1 MASEQAVSKKARFL
15 KGLNSPTLRQRK
27 LDKKLLSSRRL
38 HTKKQIMKS
47 FHADLHCHSTFS
59 DGTLSP
65 SALAQRASRQG
76 VSLWALTDH
85 DEMGGLD
92 EALTAAHAQ
101 GIDFLS
107 GVEISVSFANTTV
120 HIVGLGCDHHHP
132 LLRQGLH
139 SMRHNRGPRAQEM
152 GRQLAQAG
160 IANAYEGALKYVGN
174 PALISRTHFAR
185 YLVEAGY
192 CKDTYDVFKNYLVEG
207 KPGYVPQ
214 QWASLQDA
222 VDWITQAQGVAVI
235 AHPARYNFSPTQ
247 EYAFFSS
254 FKTYGG
260 QAVEAVTGSHSP
272 HEYTRYAD
280 LAKEFGFAISRG
292 SDFHCPQESQVD
304 LGELPKDPPGHTGV
318 WELLAHR
325 IQKAPSGQ
333 KH

>member
-1 MASEQAVSKKARFL
+1 MNA
-15 KGLNSPTLRQRK
+15 
-27 LDKKLLSSRRL
+27 
-38 HTKKQIMKS
+38 

-65 SALAQRASRQG
+65 RVLAERASSRG

-85 DEMGGLD
+85 DEIAGLD
-92 EALTAAHAQ
+92 EAQAAAHAQ
-101 GIDFLS
+101 GIDFLT

-120 HIVGLGCDHHHP
+120 HIVGLGFDP
-132 LLRQGLH
+132 YNDQLLQGLH
-139 SMRHNRGPRAQEM
+139 SVRHSRGPRAQEM

-160 IANAYEGALKYVGN
+160 IDNAYEGALKYVGN

-192 CKDTYDVFKNYLVEG
+192 CKDTYDVFKHYLVEG

-214 QWASLQDA
+214 QWASLQEA
-222 VDWITQAQGVAVI
+222 VQWITQAQGVAVI

-260 QAVEAVTGSHSP
+260 QAVEAVTGSHSK

-280 LAKEFGFAISRG
+280 LAKEFGLAISRG
-292 SDFHCPQESQVD
+292 SDFHSPHESQID
-304 LGELPKDPPGHTGV
+304 LGGLPQDPPHHPGV
-318 WELLAHR
+318 WELLTHR
-325 IQKAPSGQ
+325 IHKASSPR